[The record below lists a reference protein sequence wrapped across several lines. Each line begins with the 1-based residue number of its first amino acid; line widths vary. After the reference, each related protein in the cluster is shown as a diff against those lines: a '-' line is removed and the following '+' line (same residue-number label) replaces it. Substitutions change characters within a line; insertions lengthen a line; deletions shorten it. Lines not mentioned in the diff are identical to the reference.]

1 MNNQILREP
10 IDLIGREGFFEYGR
24 IMRSDR
30 ENNNQTMI
38 KFFRKSKV
46 EFLQRKYDKLMH
58 EAYILSK
65 ANPEESMKKQM
76 QAMKV
81 QRDILSKNSF

>member
-1 MNNQILREP
+1 
-10 IDLIGREGFFEYGR
+10 
-24 IMRSDR
+24 
-30 ENNNQTMI
+30 MI